1 MDAHVLVP
9 LKAVDPK
16 SRLGGALEPG
26 ARAELMD
33 ELLEHVAGEIRAA
46 GLPLTLVTGRA
57 VTGYDVWPDPGLPWN
72 EALAAAAREVV
83 DEPIVA
89 FVSADLPRL
98 RGEEVVALIEAVP
111 AEGIAIGRA
120 RDG

>member
-16 SRLGGALEPG
+16 SRLGGALAPEERG
-26 ARAELMD
+26 GLMD
-33 ELLEHVAGEIRAA
+33 ELLAHVVGEIH
-46 GLPLTLVTGRA
+46 TLGVPVTVVTGRELD
-57 VTGYDVWPDPGLPWN
+57 GYDTWPDPGLPWN

-83 DEPIVA
+83 SAPLVA

-98 RGEEVVALIEAVP
+98 RAGEVQALLDAVP
-111 AEGIAIGRA
+111 E
-120 RDG
+120 